1 MKIFR
6 RIFKLFLPAWYMHR
20 RLDKKFGIKVN
31 PVSESKC
38 IRFVVSLLP
47 YFMSAILQQRKP
59 TDRRVYKYFLPYG
72 KMCDHIHAAYAKNV
86 RNPQKDIGIWGKIR
100 SYFPYGL
107 ILWWDNEDNRLAPVS
122 VKPSPATKPVAKP
135 SPAPSS
141 NPMLVEMRNMRND
154 MTRMFQNMR
163 MMQDRME
170 ILSLR
175 TLLGGKLPSASVVLT
190 GRGDLND
197 LIATI
202 GRLSNS
208 SLLELQIIIAADM
221 PIAAVNENINP
232 HPGVSI
238 EYVETTG
245 LSLSEVYNLAL
256 KKATGD
262 YIGFLEVGDYY
273 STDDMLEYLML
284 RALNERAQVYGGSVA
299 VNWKNPR
306 VGLSSVIFNR
316 KWLISSGLEVCFN
329 VRNNDG
335 IFIRCAKALADH
347 SVILQRSVV
356 NHVPLKYEINYTEQE
371 RKEDILNTLLNVS
384 RAVKEVKGKEVLAQE
399 VEKIIKDNIDV
410 IRNLVWQRGVIQ
422 KDKADIVKELA
433 SNIGKPEV
441 AEDILNPLVSFIIP
455 VYNAEKELARC
466 LLSILRISIKNI
478 EIICVDDGS
487 TDRSFELLKSFAES
501 DSRIKIYTQENSG
514 QGEARNKGI
523 KFAKGRYIQFVDAD
537 DFIDSSMYPKVLTP
551 FNSSEVLDFVQF
563 SATVHFDFKP
573 TAKQEEW
580 GRNLF
585 RSALPT
591 GIYDVTPQ
599 SFITTVVWNK
609 VYRRSFLIEN
619 NIWFPA
625 KVKQEDEAFSFFVFA
640 RAKKFYCFADKW
652 YRYVRTQTGTM
663 STQETQ
669 ADFFR
674 MPDVYAVF
682 QFILEFLLRERDLK
696 LLGFFY
702 KRVIGATTRF
712 NDTPIMEQ
720 CRDCAAYLLQKADF
734 GAYRDLL
741 IRADKAQW
749 LQRLGYEF
757 YTRDVTIPPQIPN
770 LEADFPLDVPV
781 IERCK
786 SPKLSYIVLMDAY
799 ENFIVSS
806 LQSLADQQEL
816 DIEVICVTTEKTS
829 NSISA
834 VEKFSRRDRRFTVKV
849 LDSGFWGDKGAQLKA
864 ALTYTSGEFVV
875 IHEGKNILPLNHAR
889 ECLCLS
895 KGKPDIILIPDEYFD
910 AQSHNELKQYWM
922 YASQSKNFP
931 SKDVWNFEDCD
942 NLSLNLDTNHHCF
955 RSDFLKDV
963 LRDAPGWKV
972 FANALLLH
980 LLNSADKISIAK
992 KTKCLIR
999 FGNLCNEAPMSAE
1012 TKKEVFSDFV
1022 PEMFFVVKTAA
1033 FAQRSIKA
1041 KILLLHYVLDKLLWM
1056 FDRMPSMKLAMQKEF
1071 KALPDYLVRSF
1082 AVLKKDVWDRFW
1094 RTMET
1099 AKEERLP
1106 IPEKYREELMCI
1118 EKARSAVNQDTYI
1131 VISFLLDAYAECID
1145 SWSFFVYLK
1154 EKGIRAKYIIPAYS
1168 EFYKKVVAPSKWN
1181 KDVLTI
1187 KDDSSNSYEIL
1198 DVILP
1203 HLYRTKAIVME
1214 DGYLPNGLSEYF
1226 KNMDRL
1232 LFCLCGHGVIYIWL
1246 NSLLQN
1252 MTTRFNAVNTCGHFE
1267 KLRFVDYFASIGK
1280 TPPFALL
1287 EGGFPRFDA
1296 LKVMDAHRSS
1306 NECTVLVSLS
1316 WRNDFKSEERL
1327 RNSVFFKRLSALL
1340 KDNVWEM
1347 LRQRGVSVVMAI
1359 HHAMR
1364 RELNNAVDFGSNIKV
1379 VDPMEISEYIR
1390 KSDCL
1395 ITDLSSLA
1403 FDFIYQHKPVIFWIP
1418 DVEDYELSYVSRS
1431 KITDAAKM
1439 VPNLSCLAKSIPE
1452 LSMHLLKFADKNF
1465 QIDADVALRY
1475 DKLFFK
1481 RGHNRERL
1489 YNAIEKQWEDEYIK
1503 GN

>member
-20 RLDKKFGIKVN
+20 RLDKKFGIKVSS
-31 PVSESKC
+31 VSESRG
-38 IRFVVSLLP
+38 IRFIVSLLP

-72 KMCDHIHAAYAKNV
+72 KMCDHIHTAYAKNV

-100 SYFPYGL
+100 SCFPYGL

-122 VKPSPATKPVAKP
+122 VKPSPATKP

-190 GRGDLND
+190 GRSQLDDL
-197 LIATI
+197 LATI

-208 SLLELQIIIAADM
+208 SLMELQIIIAAD
-221 PIAAVNENINP
+221 ISVAAVNENINP
-232 HPGVSI
+232 RPGVSI
-238 EYVETTG
+238 EHIEITG

-371 RKEDILNTLLNVS
+371 RKEDILNTLLNAS
-384 RAVKEVKGKEVLAQE
+384 RSVREVKGKEVLTQE

-599 SFITTVVWNK
+599 SFITTVVVNK

-640 RAKKFYCFADKW
+640 RAKKFYCYSDEW

-669 ADFFR
+669 ANVSK
-674 MPDVYAVF
+674 MPDVYTVF
-682 QFILEFLLRERDLK
+682 QFILDFLMRERHLN
-696 LLGFFY
+696 LMGFFY
-702 KRVIGATTRF
+702 KRVIGATSRF
-712 NDTPIMEQ
+712 NDTSIMEQ
-720 CRDCAAYLLQKADF
+720 CRDCASYLLHKADF
-734 GAYRDLL
+734 GLYRDLL

-757 YTRDVTIPPQIPN
+757 YTRDVTVVPEISVLDAEYPFDIPEINQS
-770 LEADFPLDVPV
+770 E
-781 IERCK
+781 
-786 SPKLSYIVLMDAY
+786 SPKLSYVVLMDAY
-799 ENFIVSS
+799 EDFVVSS
-806 LQSLADQQEL
+806 LQSLADQKESN
-816 DIEVICVTTEKTS
+816 IEVICFTTDKTS
-829 NSISA
+829 SVVSVA
-834 VEKFSRRDRRFTVKV
+834 ERFSKRDRRFSVVILESKM
-849 LDSGFWGDKGAQLKA
+849 FGDKGAQLKA
-864 ALTYTSGEFVV
+864 ALKYVRSKYVV
-875 IHEGKNILPLNHAR
+875 VHEGKNVLSYNHAQ
-889 ECLCLS
+889 ECLS
-895 KGKPDIILIPDEYFD
+895 KSESAPDIIIIPDEYFD
-910 AQSHNELKQYWM
+910 AQTHNELKQYWM
-922 YASQSKNFP
+922 YASQSRNFP
-931 SKDVWNFEDCD
+931 TKEVFNFEDCD
-942 NLSLNLDTNHHCF
+942 KLSFNLDTNHHCY
-955 RSDFLKDV
+955 RSDFLKGA
-963 LRDAPGWKV
+963 LQDAPKWEV
-972 FANALLLH
+972 FANALYLH
-980 LLNSADKISIAK
+980 LIYSANEIIIAK
-992 KTKCLIR
+992 KAKCLIR
-999 FGNLCNEAPMSAE
+999 FGNLGNEIPMSMD
-1012 TKKEVFSDFV
+1012 TQKEVFSRFV
-1022 PEMFFVVKTAA
+1022 PEMFAVVRKAILEKKA
-1033 FAQRSIKA
+1033 FETQ
-1041 KILLLHYVLDKLLWM
+1041 ILLLHYVLDKLLWM
-1056 FDRMPSMKLAMQKEF
+1056 FDRMPSMKFAIQKELES
-1071 KALPDYLVRSF
+1071 LPAYLINSF
-1082 AVLKKDVWDRFW
+1082 AVLNKGVWDRLL
-1094 RTMET
+1094 RTIDT
-1099 AKEERLP
+1099 AKDDASP
-1106 IPEKYREELMCI
+1106 IPMKYQEELMRI
-1118 EKARSAVNQDTYI
+1118 EKARSVTTQDTYI

-1145 SWSFFVYLK
+1145 SWMFFTYLK
-1154 EKGIRAKYIIPAYS
+1154 ENGVRAKYIIPKYS
-1168 EFYKKVVAPSKWN
+1168 NFYDKVVSSSKWE
-1181 KDVLTI
+1181 KDVITI

-1198 DVILP
+1198 ESVLP

-1214 DGYLPNGLSEYF
+1214 DAYLPNGLSEYF
-1226 KNMDRL
+1226 KGLDKL
-1232 LFCLCGHGVIYIWL
+1232 LFVFLDHGICYIWL
-1246 NSLLQN
+1246 NDLFSR
-1252 MTTRFNAVNTCGHFE
+1252 MCERFNAVNVSGNKE
-1267 KLRFVDYFASIGK
+1267 KERFIDYYNRKGK
-1280 TPPFALL
+1280 EPSFALL
-1287 EGGFPRFDA
+1287 DGGLPRLDTLD
-1296 LKVMDAHRSS
+1296 LKDDLRSS
-1306 NECTVLVSLS
+1306 NERIVLISLS
-1316 WRNDFKSEERL
+1316 WRNDFKSEEKL
-1327 RNSVFFKRLSALL
+1327 KKSVFFRRINELL
-1340 KDNVWEM
+1340 NSEIWED
-1347 LRQRGVSVVMAI
+1347 LQHRGVTVVMAI

-1364 RELNNAVDFGSNIKV
+1364 RELNNAVNFGSNIKV
-1379 VDPMEISEYIR
+1379 VDPMEISKYIR
-1390 KSDCL
+1390 ESDCL
-1395 ITDLSSLA
+1395 ITDLSSVA
-1403 FDFIYQHKPVIFWIP
+1403 FDFIYQHKPVVFWIP
-1418 DVEDYELSYVSRS
+1418 DGEDYELSYISRS
-1431 KITDAAKM
+1431 KIADATKT
-1439 VPNLSCLAKSIPE
+1439 VPNLSLFVQSIHDLRKALFNLVE
-1452 LSMHLLKFADKNF
+1452 ADFKIDTNLS
-1465 QIDADVALRY
+1465 IRY
-1475 DKLFFK
+1475 DRLFFE

-1489 YNAIEKQWEDEYIK
+1489 YNSIEVQWNKEYSEEF
-1503 GN
+1503 